1 MDDLKSVTV
10 GSLRELARK
19 HLGSGYSKLKKAELI
34 AALAAFV
41 PALAKL
47 ARLLGV
53 KVSSRRGAETNSE
66 APRDNET
73 SERPDRTD
81 STATPSKK
89 KPVERSS
96 EEGRVSTSQRMAAK
110 RASERPVGPPSTPL
124 AQVVNF
130 PPRPRGE
137 MEAAP
142 LAPPASQVEPRPPS
156 RAANSPVT
164 SNPGPA
170 APPVS
175 PPAVQLPAAPLI
187 EGFFV
192 ARVRGEEEVRRHHLQ
207 EQPVPEVVAASSAQ
221 EDSEGLGPLPLEYQ
235 DDTTLLLP
243 KDPHTLFALWDY
255 SAATRDRAVTGLQ
268 APRAVLRVF
277 DGDALVREVDCAL
290 ESRGYYIHGLPAGRP
305 YRVEAHFVGRDGQ
318 SRRIGPSS
326 NRVTLPP
333 SGVSSDTTVRF
344 LRRPVPV
351 EEDSASAPSPVFVPE
366 VHEAKEREYITWH
379 RVSLP
384 GSAGSKDVPVLH
396 REELGPSGPSSRREG
411 GALTG
416 HAVPFEHVGR
426 APGASDQRY
435 LASHRYLEAQARA
448 PGASDMRYAQG
459 PVQPMPSSRAFE
471 YLEMGPER
479 ARDHGGER
487 AIGGTELNY
496 FELPKRPPGASGPL
510 DVDSQRKPP
519 SGGSRS

>member
-41 PALAKL
+41 PALARL
-47 ARLLGV
+47 ARLLGI
-53 KVSSRRGAETNSE
+53 KVPPRRGAET
-66 APRDNET
+66 
-73 SERPDRTD
+73 RPEPPALA
-81 STATPSKK
+81 SSSTPSQK
-89 KPVERSS
+89 KPS

-110 RASERPVGPPSTPL
+110 RASEKPDGPPTTPQ

-130 PPRPRGE
+130 PPRPRGTK
-137 MEAAP
+137 EASPPLPSAP
-142 LAPPASQVEPRPPS
+142 EVESRPPS
-156 RAANSPVT
+156 RAANGPVT
-164 SNPGPA
+164 PTPSSA
-170 APPVS
+170 S
-175 PPAVQLPAAPLI
+175 PPAAQLPAPPLI

-207 EQPVPEVVAASSAQ
+207 DERVPEELAAPSAE
-221 EDSEGLGPLPLEYQ
+221 EDAEGLGALPSEYQ

-255 SAATRDRAVTGLQ
+255 SAATRDRAMNGLQ

-277 DGDALVREVDCAL
+277 NGEDLVREVDCAL
-290 ESRGYYIHGLPAGRP
+290 ESRSYYIHGLPAGKP
-305 YRVEAHFVGRDGQ
+305 YRVEAHFVGRDGRSQ
-318 SRRIGPSS
+318 RIGPSS

-333 SGVSSDTTVRF
+333 AGVSSDTTVRF

-351 EEDSASAPSPVFVPE
+351 DESATTAPPPTFSPE

-384 GSAGSKDVPVLH
+384 GSAGSRDVPVLH
-396 REELGPSGPSSRREG
+396 REALGPVERPPPRRREG
-411 GALTG
+411 GAFTG
-416 HAVPFEHVGR
+416 NEVPFEHVGR

-459 PVQPMPSSRAFE
+459 LVHPTSTSRAFE

-519 SGGSRS
+519 SGGGRS

>member
-34 AALAAFV
+34 AALAGVV

-47 ARLLGV
+47 ARLVGI
-53 KVSSRRGAETNSE
+53 KVPPKRSAEKKSKATKKSEPTGRPAHGASS
-66 APRDNET
+66 P
-73 SERPDRTD
+73 P
-81 STATPSKK
+81 PKK
-89 KPVERSS
+89 KLS
-96 EEGRVSTSQRMAAK
+96 EEGRVSTPQRVAAK
-110 RASERPVGPPSTPL
+110 RTSEKVDGPPTTRP
-124 AQVVNF
+124 AHVVNF
-130 PPRPRGE
+130 PPRPRGTR
-137 MEAAP
+137 EAAP
-142 LAPPASQVEPRPPS
+142 PPTASQLEPRPP
-156 RAANSPVT
+156 AGVASPPQT
-164 SNPGPA
+164 PNPGPVS
-170 APPVS
+170 PPVS
-175 PPAVQLPAAPLI
+175 PLPAVQLSAEPLI

-207 EQPVPEVVAASSAQ
+207 EPRAPEVESIPSA
-221 EDSEGLGPLPLEYQ
+221 EEESEGLGPLPLEYQ

-243 KDPHTLFALWDY
+243 RDPHTLFALWDY
-255 SAATRDRAVTGLQ
+255 SAAARERAMQGLQ
-268 APRAVLRVF
+268 SPRAVLRVF
-277 DGDALVREVDCAL
+277 DGDLLVREVDCAL

-305 YRVEAHFVGRDGQ
+305 YRVEAHFVGRDGRSQ
-318 SRRIGPSS
+318 RIGPSS

-351 EEDSASAPSPVFVPE
+351 EELSAPSPVFSAE

-384 GSAGSKDVPVLH
+384 GSAGAREVPVLH
-396 REELGPSGPSSRREG
+396 REALGLAGPSRQGQG
-411 GALTG
+411 GAFSG
-416 HAVPFEHVGR
+416 PGVPFEHIGR

-459 PVQPMPSSRAFE
+459 PVLPAQSPRVFE

-487 AIGGTELNY
+487 AVGGTELAY
-496 FELPKRPPGASGPL
+496 FELPARPTGASSSPL
-510 DVDSQRKPP
+510 DVDLQMKPP
-519 SGGSRS
+519 SGGGRS

>member
-47 ARLLGV
+47 ARLVGINV
-53 KVSSRRGAETNSE
+53 PPRRGPETKP
-66 APRDNET
+66 APPALAP
-73 SERPDRTD
+73 SSAP
-81 STATPSKK
+81 PSKP
-89 KPVERSS
+89 KPS
-96 EEGRVSTSQRMAAK
+96 EEGRVSASQRIAAK
-110 RASERPVGPPSTPL
+110 RASERPVGSPTTPL

-130 PPRPRGE
+130 PPRPRGTK
-137 MEAAP
+137 EAAP
-142 LAPPASQVEPRPPS
+142 PFPSLPEAEPRPPS
-156 RAANSPVT
+156 RAANTPVT
-164 SNPGPA
+164 PPTGVV

-175 PPAVQLPAAPLI
+175 PPAAQLPAPPLI

-207 EQPVPEVVAASSAQ
+207 DERVPEVLAVPSEA
-221 EDSEGLGPLPLEYQ
+221 EDSEGLGALPSEYQ

-255 SAATRDRAVTGLQ
+255 SAATRDRAMNGLQ
-268 APRAVLRVF
+268 TPRAVLRVF
-277 DGDALVREVDCAL
+277 HGDDLVREVDCTL
-290 ESRGYYIHGLPAGRP
+290 ESRGYYIQGLPAGRP
-305 YRVEAHFVGRDGQ
+305 YRVEAHFVGRDGRSQ
-318 SRRIGPSS
+318 RIGPSS

-333 SGVSSDTTVRF
+333 AGVSADTSVRF

-351 EEDSASAPSPVFVPE
+351 DESSTSASPPASTPE

-396 REELGPSGPSSRREG
+396 REGLGPVAHPSPRREG

-416 HAVPFEHVGR
+416 NEVPFEHVGR

-459 PVQPMPSSRAFE
+459 LVSPTPVARAFE

-496 FELPKRPPGASGPL
+496 FELPTRPSGASASRDG
-510 DVDSQRKPP
+510 DSQRKPP
-519 SGGSRS
+519 SGGGRS